1 MNEINISNMDLN
13 LLKVFEAIFDE
24 QSASRAAIRLRLTQS
39 AVSAALRRLREIY
52 QDPLFVRTGRGLQ
65 PTPRAYELKPFISD
79 ALNQC
84 RQSLSLNLNPS
95 TTTRTIT
102 VGMSDDFEIAMA
114 STLIEQA
121 KIYAPNMRF
130 VFKQTHSHIVS
141 DMLMQY
147 ELDVAVTAGG
157 FSYQSIRKEKIG
169 VGTYACLVHKDT
181 FTENTITLD
190 EYVTKPH
197 LLISHGGYVGV
208 VDEILSDM
216 NMSRTVA
223 VSTTHFAAIPWLMQS
238 PQLIATLPKHA
249 ALAIAQ
255 RCWDLSCI
263 PCPIVLPEYSIELSV
278 RTTAQHDSAIDLATQ
293 LIKSALSFSSE

>member
-1 MNEINISNMDLN
+1 MNKIDISNMDLN

-39 AVSAALRRLREIY
+39 AVSAALQRLRAIY

-65 PTPRAYELKPFISD
+65 PTPRAYELKPFVSD

-84 RQSLSLNLNPS
+84 RQSLSLILNPS

-114 STLIEQA
+114 STLIEQS

-181 FTENTITLD
+181 VTENTITLD
-190 EYVTKPH
+190 EYATKPH

-216 NMSRTVA
+216 KMSRTVA

-238 PQLIATLPKHA
+238 SNLIATLPKHA

-255 RCWDLSCI
+255 RCRDLSFI
-263 PCPIVLPEYSIELSV
+263 PCPIALPEYSIELSA
-278 RTTAQHDSAIDLATQ
+278 RINSQHDSAIELAKQ
-293 LIKSALSFSSE
+293 LIKSALSFSSD